1 MTEDNENSFLGST
14 PEPWLRGVPDA
25 YETAASKWKISMSF
39 AAAASRLSGLVKGS
53 FHGIEVLERGVSP
66 RIVAAE
72 VLGSRGDTPVSGPE
86 LEARLGM
93 DSAWAYFSVKSGASV
108 KREPDRSGQPP
119 FTPPAPESPP
129 ATAPAPAT
137 GPQGGAQ
144 APATAA
150 STSATGGVQ
159 AE

>member
-1 MTEDNENSFLGST
+1 
-14 PEPWLRGVPDA
+14 
-25 YETAASKWKISMSF
+25 
-39 AAAASRLSGLVKGS
+39 
-53 FHGIEVLERGVSP
+53 VSP

-72 VLGSRGDTPVSGPE
+72 VLGSRGDSAVSGPE
-86 LEARLGM
+86 LAARLGL
-93 DSAWAYFSVKSGASV
+93 DSAWAYFSVRSGTSV
-108 KREPDRSGQPP
+108 RREPDRSGQPP

-129 ATAPAPAT
+129 ATTPAPAA

-150 STSATGGVQ
+150 SASATGGVP